1 MGCEFRADKLKK
13 PKNILIMAQILF
25 SVLSSSIISLWRGKN
40 DGKDYSIKF
49 DYRIL
54 DNGSYL
60 GFLVA
65 MTVCLLIVKA
75 LVLFFKLINLQEKVP
90 YFDVFNL
97 FLSAAMVALLGLACI
112 LGVVVVN
119 KTSTKHFSKHTLPA
133 GVVFGWFAVTAL
145 TVETVLSYLELRK

>member
-1 MGCEFRADKLKK
+1 MGIEFRADKLKK
-13 PKNILIMAQILF
+13 PKNILILAQILF
-25 SVLSSSIISLWRGKN
+25 SVLSSSIISLWRDSTTS
-40 DGKDYSIKF
+40 DGIKF
-49 DYRIL
+49 SFGYQRL
-54 DNGSYL
+54 PKGSYL

-75 LVLFFKLINLQEKVP
+75 IVLFLKLISLQEKVP

-119 KTSTKHFSKHTLPA
+119 STTTKHRSKHTLPA